1 MAQSSENEVSTEN
14 LIIPENALVIKPKN
28 AQPKGFMLFFM
39 WAFLGI
45 CIVTLPFGGIFLI
58 WAPILA
64 LFVRPRKYKA
74 RKPKSIVFYEDRLQT
89 YTWDNKESWSVPW
102 EGINK
107 VYLISHHWAFP
118 KSIGL
123 RLRRHDRWQAS
134 LEKSRQRRGGFWD
147 KLHAFNT
154 SKASVMLSRMIVK
167 NEAVLANEHFDRPA
181 KEFAELIFSYQH
193 MYMLKK
199 FNMEASPMQ
208 KARYEQLT
216 GMTVS

>member
-1 MAQSSENEVSTEN
+1 MTQLSENIVSTEN
-14 LIIPENALVIKPKN
+14 SSATENALVIKPKN

-39 WAFLGI
+39 WAFLGL
-45 CIVTLPFGGIFLI
+45 CVVTFPFGGILLI

-64 LFVRPRKYKA
+64 LFVAPRKYKA
-74 RKPKSIVFYEDRLQT
+74 RMPKSMVLYEDRLQT

-102 EGINK
+102 EDIDK
-107 VYLISHHWAFP
+107 VYLISTHWAFP
-118 KSIGL
+118 KNIGL
-123 RLRRHDRWQAS
+123 RLRRHDRWRAS
-134 LEKSRQRRGGFWD
+134 IEKSRQRRGGFWD

-154 SKASVMLSRMIVK
+154 SKSSLMLSRMLGAS
-167 NEAVLANEHFDRPA
+167 EAVIMNDHFDRPA

-216 GMTVS
+216 GMTIS